1 MCEVMPN
8 ITISVSEELYTTIK
22 KHRQVRWSE
31 VARRSM
37 ELYAR
42 KLSILDKLLKD
53 SEMTEEDAIEIGRKI
68 KHGVAKR
75 HGL

>member
-1 MCEVMPN
+1 MPN
-8 ITISVSEELYTTIK
+8 ITISVSEELYATIK
-22 KHRQVRWSE
+22 RHRQVRWSE

-37 ELYAR
+37 ELYAK
-42 KLSILDKLLKD
+42 KLSLLDKLLKN
-53 SEMTEEDAIEIGRKI
+53 SELTEEDAIEIGRKI

>member
-31 VARRSM
+31 VARRAM
-37 ELYAR
+37 ELYAK
-42 KLSILDKLLKD
+42 KLSLLDKFLKN

-68 KHGVAKR
+68 KHGMAKR